1 MDRLLPLWILAVLPL
16 LHGESVGI
24 RTADLPWAIVDT
36 EYRTLV
42 ETAVDG
48 GCPAGDI
55 ALSLAEGALPRGLE
69 VSGGYLSGTPREIG
83 RFRFSLRA
91 ANSCSS
97 AVKTLELIVTGKP
110 ILRAFPEEFFVEYH
124 AGQSRPAPL
133 TVEVSA
139 TWPNLPYSVQVD
151 AGWLTRKVLAGVTPG
166 QGSGLSSDIV
176 SLEIDP
182 KDLAPGIYRAS
193 VRFSTRSGANSPV
206 VAVTL
211 KVAP

>member
-1 MDRLLPLWILAVLPL
+1 
-16 LHGESVGI
+16 
-24 RTADLPWAIVDT
+24 
-36 EYRTLV
+36 
-42 ETAVDG
+42 
-48 GCPAGDI
+48 
-55 ALSLAEGALPRGLE
+55 
-69 VSGGYLSGTPREIG
+69 
-83 RFRFSLRA
+83 
-91 ANSCSS
+91 
-97 AVKTLELIVTGKP
+97 
-110 ILRAFPEEFFVEYH
+110 
-124 AGQSRPAPL
+124 
-133 TVEVSA
+133 VEVSA